1 MKCSPQQTGARKAPL
16 CHQFWRAVIATGDR
30 QAPPKRPSDRHRCSP
45 GIQVLAR
52 VQVSQVLTAQVVT
65 RAFRQSQCPSLKSEP
80 HKCSL
85 PRIQVLTSS
94 RTEPSE
100 QQEQVLARVPSSRQ
114 SLMQQVQVLARI
126 QMLTVPSGRQSNKC
140 KRSPEFKFPRQSKW
154 SRANSAK

>member
-1 MKCSPQQTGARKAPL
+1 M
-16 CHQFWRAVIATGDR
+16 FATGDR

-126 QMLTVPSGRQSNKC
+126 QMLTVPEQQVQALARVQVPQTVQVVTSQLSQVSNKC
-140 KRSPEFKFPRQSKW
+140 KCSPEPKFARQL
-154 SRANSAK
+154 